1 METFENNMETFNKL
15 ESEVRSYVRS
25 FPAVFKTAK
34 GSKLYDEQGNEYIDF
49 FAGAGTLNYGHNNP
63 VVSEALIEYL
73 KQDGLV
79 HGLDIATT
87 AKREFM
93 EKFNDTILGPRHM
106 EYKFQFCGPTGTDAV
121 ETALKLARMVKGR
134 SNIIAFT
141 NAFHGMTMGS
151 MSATANEFYREEAFT
166 NRANVTFV
174 PFDGYF
180 GPDIDTAGYLRQL
193 LEDKSSG
200 LDLPA
205 AIILE
210 TVQAEG
216 GVNVA
221 SKKWLKE
228 IEKLCREYDIL
239 LIVDDIQVGNGR
251 TGSFFSFEEAGIS
264 PDIITLSKSI
274 GGGLPLSLVLM
285 KSELDKWKPGQHS
298 GTFRGNNLAFIAA
311 SNLLSYWE
319 DDELSKEI
327 CKKEQLLRDRL
338 MDISR
343 EYDSLETDVRGRGLI
358 YGLQIPDQGF
368 CGDIS
373 AEAFSQG
380 LVIELSGADSDVVK
394 FLPPLVIEEEI
405 LEEGLDIVEEAIYT
419 VYNRKES
426 INQILNHDQLFD
438 QKESINQE
446 LDQKDTINQ
455 KLDQRE
461 SINQVLNQKESINQ
475 ILNSK

>member
-1 METFENNMETFNKL
+1 MKTFNEL

-25 FPAVFKTAK
+25 FPVVFKKAK
-34 GSKLYDEQGNEYIDF
+34 GSQLYDENGNGYIDF

-63 VVSEALIEYL
+63 CVSKALIDYIG
-73 KQDGLV
+73 KDGLM
-79 HGLDIATT
+79 HGLDLATT

-93 EKFNDTILGPRHM
+93 EKFNEIILEPRKM

-134 SNIIAFT
+134 SNVIAFT

-151 MSATANEFYREEAFT
+151 MALSANSFYRDESYV
-166 NRANVTFV
+166 NRSNVTFV

-180 GPDIDTAGYLRQL
+180 GPKVDTAGYLRQL
-193 LEDKSSG
+193 LEDGSSG

-216 GVNVA
+216 GINVA
-221 SKKWLKE
+221 SNQWLQD
-228 IEKLCREYDIL
+228 IEDICLDYDIL

-274 GGGLPLSLVLM
+274 GGGLPLSLVLL
-285 KSELDKWKPGQHS
+285 KPDLDQWKPGQHS

-311 SNLLSYWE
+311 TNLLHYWE
-319 DDELSKEI
+319 NDDLSREI
-327 CKKEQLLRDRL
+327 CKKEQIIEDRL
-338 MDISR
+338 LDIR
-343 EYDSLETDVRGRGLI
+343 DKYRSLDGDVRGRGMI
-358 YGLQIPDQGF
+358 YGLQFPRSNF
-368 CGDIS
+368 CVDVS

-380 LVIELSGADSDVVK
+380 LLVELSGADSDVLK
-394 FLPPLVIEEEI
+394 FLPPLVIEEELLEKGLNI
-405 LEEGLDIVEEAIYT
+405 LEESIYR
-419 VYNRKES
+419 VYNRKDSINHILNHDQVFVQKETINQILDQKDSINHELDQES
-426 INQILNHDQLFD
+426 INQILNHQTMN
-438 QKESINQE
+438 KM
-446 LDQKDTINQ
+446 
-455 KLDQRE
+455 
-461 SINQVLNQKESINQ
+461 
-475 ILNSK
+475 LNSK

>member
-1 METFENNMETFNKL
+1 METFKKL

-25 FPAVFKTAK
+25 FPTVFKTAK
-34 GSKLYDEQGNEYIDF
+34 DSKLYDEHGKEYIDF

-63 VVSEALIEYL
+63 VVTEALIEYL
-73 KQDGLV
+73 NQDGLV

-87 AKREFM
+87 AKREFI
-93 EKFNDTILGPRHM
+93 EKFNDTILKPRHM

-151 MSATANEFYREEAFT
+151 MAVTTNEFYREEAFV
-166 NRANVTFV
+166 NRTDVAFV

-180 GPDIDTAGYLRQL
+180 GPEVDTASYLRQL
-193 LEDKSSG
+193 LDDKSSG

-216 GVNVA
+216 GINVA
-221 SKKWLKE
+221 SNRWLQE
-228 IEKLCREYDIL
+228 IEKICREYDIL
-239 LIVDDIQVGNGR
+239 LIIDDIQVGNGR

-274 GGGLPLSLVLM
+274 GGGLPLSVVLM
-285 KSELDKWKPGQHS
+285 KSELDQWKPGQHS

-311 SNLLSYWE
+311 SNLLEYWE
-319 DDELSKEI
+319 NDKLSQEIYEKELLIKDRLSEISKEH
-327 CKKEQLLRDRL
+327 
-338 MDISR
+338 
-343 EYDSLETDVRGRGLI
+343 DSLETDIRGRGMI
-358 YGLQIPDQGF
+358 YGLQIPDPTF
-368 CGDIS
+368 CRDVS
-373 AEAFSQG
+373 QEAFSQG
-380 LVIELSGADSDVVK
+380 LLIELSGADSDVLK

-405 LEEGLDIVEEAIYT
+405 LQEGLEIIEEAIYK

-426 INQILNHDQLFD
+426 VNKILSDQVFD
-438 QKESINQE
+438 ERESVNKILSDQVFDEKESINQA
-446 LDQKDTINQ
+446 LDQKDSINQ
-455 KLDQRE
+455 ILDQRE
-461 SINQVLNQKESINQ
+461 SINQM
-475 ILNSK
+475 LNSK

>member
-106 EYKFQFCGPTGTDAV
+106 EYKF
-121 ETALKLARMVKGR
+121 L
-134 SNIIAFT
+134 
-141 NAFHGMTMGS
+141 GS

>member
-1 METFENNMETFNKL
+1 
-15 ESEVRSYVRS
+15 
-25 FPAVFKTAK
+25 VFKTAK
-34 GSKLYDEQGNEYIDF
+34 GSKLYDENGNEYIDF
-49 FAGAGTLNYGHNNP
+49 FAGAGTLNYGHNNT
-63 VVSEALIEYL
+63 VVSNALIDYL

-93 EKFNDTILGPRHM
+93 EKFNETILKPRHM

-151 MSATANEFYREEAFT
+151 MSATANEFYREEAFI
-166 NRANVTFV
+166 NRSDVTFV

-180 GPDIDTAGYLRQL
+180 GEEVDTASYLRQL

-221 SKKWLKE
+221 SKKWLQE

-251 TGSFFSFEEAGIS
+251 TGSFFSFEEAGIN

-285 KSELDKWKPGQHS
+285 KSELDQWKPGQHS

-311 SNLLSYWE
+311 SNLLHYWE
-319 DDELSKEI
+319 DEKLAKEI
-327 CKKEQLLRDRL
+327 CKKEHLLRDRL
-338 MDISR
+338 KGIYK
-343 EYDSLETDVRGRGLI
+343 EYDSMDMDIRGRGLI
-358 YGLQIPDQGF
+358 YGLQIPDPNF
-368 CGDIS
+368 CGDVS
-373 AEAFSQG
+373 AEAFQQG
-380 LVIELSGADSDVVK
+380 LVIELSGAESDVVK

-426 INQILNHDQLFD
+426 INQILNHDQVY

-455 KLDQRE
+455 MLDQRE
-461 SINQVLNQKESINQ
+461 SINQLLNQKESINQ
-475 ILNSK
+475 IMNSK

>member
-1 METFENNMETFNKL
+1 METFKKL

-34 GSKLYDEQGNEYIDF
+34 GSKLYDEHGNEYIDF

-63 VVSEALIEYL
+63 VVSKALIKYL
-73 KQDGLV
+73 KEDGLV

-87 AKREFM
+87 AKREFI
-93 EKFNDTILGPRHM
+93 ESFNDTILKPRHM

-134 SNIIAFT
+134 SNVIAFT

-151 MSATANEFYREEAFT
+151 MSATANQFYREESFI
-166 NRANVTFV
+166 NRTNVTFV
-174 PFDGYF
+174 PFDSYF
-180 GPDIDTAGYLRQL
+180 GDEVNTAGYLRQL

-221 SKKWLKE
+221 SKRWLKE
-228 IEKLCREYDIL
+228 IEKLCHEYDIL

-251 TGSFFSFEEAGIS
+251 TGSFFSFEDAGIS

-274 GGGLPLSLVLM
+274 GGGLPLSVVLM
-285 KSELDKWKPGQHS
+285 KSELDQWKPGQHS

-311 SNLLSYWE
+311 SNLLKSYWE
-319 DDELSKEI
+319 DDNLSREI
-327 CKKEQLLRDRL
+327 CNKEELIRDRL
-338 MDISR
+338 KVISKEYNSLDMDI
-343 EYDSLETDVRGRGLI
+343 RGRGLI
-358 YGLQIPDQGF
+358 YGLQISEPNI
-368 CGDIS
+368 CRDIS

-380 LVIELSGADSDVVK
+380 LVIELSGADSDVIK

-405 LEEGLDIVEEAIYT
+405 LEEGLDIVEEAIYK
-419 VYNRKES
+419 VYNRKEF
-426 INQILNHDQLFD
+426 INQILNHDQVYHR
-438 QKESINQE
+438 ESINQE
-446 LDQKDTINQ
+446 LEQKDTINQ
-455 KLDQRE
+455 RVGSEGIHQ
-461 SINQVLNQKESINQ
+461 ILNQKESINKSM
-475 ILNSK
+475 NSK